1 MKTEQWII
9 GGGLAC
15 FLVLVVAAI
24 MPDDFWDANISSSA
38 SVIVSVAGSRAG
50 IANPALQARN
60 AAPGGGAVQQGPPTS
75 WGRNVAMPGLTP
87 FSRASSQRF
96 QGNVVRTISRGTE
109 VGWAQVHIWVANGVG
124 DSRQISLA
132 PDWYLQYLGCPVSEN
147 MHVKGTAYKFD
158 TVRSGAKLFAKTI
171 AVNGKTCR
179 LRNDEGF
186 ALWSNRL
193 R

>member
-1 MKTEQWII
+1 MWWFLYISWLVTD
-9 GGGLAC
+9 GGG
-15 FLVLVVAAI
+15 
-24 MPDDFWDANISSSA
+24 
-38 SVIVSVAGSRAG
+38 
-50 IANPALQARN
+50 
-60 AAPGGGAVQQGPPTS
+60 
-75 WGRNVAMPGLTP
+75 
-87 FSRASSQRF
+87 
-96 QGNVVRTISRGTE
+96 
-109 VGWAQVHIWVANGVG
+109 
-124 DSRQISLA
+124 SRQISLA